1 MLARINERERI
12 ELTRKGLFFFV
23 LAASV
28 LPIGSVFAE
37 QVTAAWFESKD
48 FSDNETLRGVIY
60 FGQKM
65 LRLDPERQGDM
76 NASVIFRG
84 DRQHL
89 VVLDHNRK
97 SYFILDDRMVSRV
110 SSQLGDMMP
119 QMEAQLAKLPPKQR
133 EMARRMMESRMPST
147 ATAAKQEQIPHR
159 VEARQETKEINGYS
173 CQLFEVFRGKQKVSS
188 VWSTREVDYKNLT
201 NVFVELNRFSQRIR
215 QSARFANFETGVD
228 FLGFEGL
235 EGFPILVETFE
246 DGKLVQRTSFTKV
259 APSRKAVSFEP
270 DPGYKPQAPGSM
282 N

>member
-1 MLARINERERI
+1 MSRRALCV
-12 ELTRKGLFFFV
+12 FV
-23 LAASV
+23 LLTVQSGLALAGE
-28 LPIGSVFAE
+28 I
-37 QVTAAWFESKD
+37 TAAWFESKD

-60 FGQKM
+60 FGPKM
-65 LRLDPERQGDM
+65 LRLDPERQGDL

-97 SYFILDDRMVSRV
+97 SYFILDDRVVSRV
-110 SSQLGDMMP
+110 SSQLGNVMA
-119 QMEAQLAKLPPKQR
+119 QMEAQLAKLPPEQR
-133 EMARRMMESRMPST
+133 EMARRMIESLPST
-147 ATAAKQEQIPHR
+147 ATAAKPEQIPHR
-159 VEARQETKEINGYS
+159 VEARQETKTINGYS

-188 VWSTREVDYKNLT
+188 VWSTQEVDDKNLM
-201 NVFVELNRFSQRIR
+201 NIFGELNRFSQRIR

-235 EGFPILVETFE
+235 EGFPILVETFK
-246 DGKLVQRTSFTKV
+246 DGKLVQRTSFTRV

>member
-1 MLARINERERI
+1 MS
-12 ELTRKGLFFFV
+12 RKALFVFV
-23 LAASV
+23 LWTVQSGLALA
-28 LPIGSVFAE
+28 GE
-37 QVTAAWFESKD
+37 VTAAWFESKD

-97 SYFILDDRMVSRV
+97 SYFILDDRVVSRV
-110 SSQLGDMMP
+110 SSQLEDVMA
-119 QMEAQLAKLPPKQR
+119 QMETQLAKLPPEQR
-133 EMARRMMESRMPST
+133 EMARRVMESRMPST

-159 VEARQETKEINGYS
+159 VEVRQETRDINGYS

-188 VWSTREVDYKNLT
+188 VWSTKEVDYKNLM
-201 NVFVELNRFSQRIR
+201 NIFRELNRFSQRIR

-246 DGKLVQRTSFTKV
+246 DGRLVQRTSFTKV
-259 APSRKAVSFEP
+259 APSRKAVRFEP
-270 DPGYKPQAPGSM
+270 DPGRSPATAPG
-282 N
+282 

>member
-1 MLARINERERI
+1 MS
-12 ELTRKGLFFFV
+12 RKVLFVFV
-23 LAASV
+23 LLTVQSGLALAGE
-28 LPIGSVFAE
+28 I
-37 QVTAAWFESKD
+37 TAAWFESKD

-60 FGQKM
+60 LGQKM
-65 LRLDPERQGDM
+65 LRLDPERQEDM
-76 NASVIFRG
+76 NASVIFRA

-110 SSQLGDMMP
+110 SSQLGDMMA
-119 QMEAQLAKLPPKQR
+119 QTEAQLAKLPPEQR
-133 EMARRMMESRMPST
+133 EMARRVMESSMPST
-147 ATAAKQEQIPHR
+147 VTVAKQEQIPYR

-201 NVFVELNRFSQRIR
+201 DIFVELNRFSQRIR

-270 DPGYKPQAPGSM
+270 DPGYKPRAPGA
-282 N
+282 

>member
-1 MLARINERERI
+1 MS
-12 ELTRKGLFFFV
+12 RKALFVFV
-23 LAASV
+23 LLTVQSGLALA
-28 LPIGSVFAE
+28 GE
-37 QVTAAWFESKD
+37 VTAAWFESKD

-97 SYFILDDRMVSRV
+97 AYFILDDQMVSRV
-110 SSQLGDMMP
+110 SSQLGDQLGDMMA
-119 QMEAQLAKLPPKQR
+119 QMEAQLAKLPPEQR

-147 ATAAKQEQIPHR
+147 ATAAKQKQIPHR
-159 VEARQETKEINGYS
+159 IEARQETKEINGYS

-270 DPGYKPQAPGSM
+270 DPGYKPRAPGM

>member
-1 MLARINERERI
+1 MS
-12 ELTRKGLFFFV
+12 RKALFVFV
-23 LAASV
+23 LLTVQSGLALA
-28 LPIGSVFAE
+28 GE
-37 QVTAAWFESKD
+37 VTAAWFESKD

-65 LRLDPERQGDM
+65 LRLDPKRQGDM
-76 NASVIFRG
+76 HASVIFRG

-97 SYFILDDRMVSRV
+97 SYFILDDKMVSRV
-110 SSQLGDMMP
+110 SSQPGDMMA
-119 QMEAQLAKLPPKQR
+119 QMEAQLAKLPPQQR

-147 ATAAKQEQIPHR
+147 ATAAKQKQIPHR
-159 VEARQETKEINGYS
+159 VDARQETKEINGYS
-173 CQLFEVFRGKQKVSS
+173 CQLFEVFGGKQKVSS

-201 NVFVELNRFSQRIR
+201 NVFVELNRFIQRIR
-215 QSARFANFETGVD
+215 QSAGFANFETGVD

-259 APSRKAVSFEP
+259 APSGKAVSFEP
-270 DPGYKPQAPGSM
+270 NPGYKPLAPGSM

>member
-1 MLARINERERI
+1 MS
-12 ELTRKGLFFFV
+12 RKALFVFV
-23 LAASV
+23 LLTVQSGLALA
-28 LPIGSVFAE
+28 GE
-37 QVTAAWFESKD
+37 VTAAWFESKD

-89 VVLDHNRK
+89 VVLDHNKK
-97 SYFILDDRMVSRV
+97 SYFILNDQVIGRV
-110 SSQLGDMMP
+110 SSQLGDTMA
-119 QMEAQLAKLPPKQR
+119 QMEAQLAKLPPRQR
-133 EMARRMMESRMPST
+133 EMARRMMESSMPPT
-147 ATAAKQEQIPHR
+147 ATGADKEQIPHR

-215 QSARFANFETGVD
+215 QSARFANFETGVE
-228 FLGFEGL
+228 FLGFEEL